1 MKYKIFSLLFLGVIY
16 AQCENFG
23 QFECNSDENC
33 EWVEDLECGSCSS
46 LSSDACSSTSE
57 CNWEYGCI
65 QWGSWYTWLCYDY
78 GYECTGGTYQVDNG
92 YCEEIMMPGC
102 SELDQN
108 SCNHPAYGDGC
119 EWVEDITMASCSQ
132 FDNSENSCTD
142 YPGECFWDED
152 ITYASCDYPNSGIC
166 NSVEG
171 CYWDCYYGYCD
182 CYGQQQIVDTECI
195 GQYDIDN
202 SYCQEVQMPECS
214 QMLEGQCD
222 DNEDCEWVEDI
233 ANMSCSGFT
242 IETCN
247 MQDGCF
253 LDQDCEQWGSWY
265 SWICY
270 DYGPLY
276 CSGSYESDNS
286 YCEEISVEYLMGDIN
301 NDFIINIL
309 DVIEII
315 NLILDG
321 EHLAIVDMNYDH
333 SVNVLDIIILV
344 DIILNPTRL

>member
-1 MKYKIFSLLFLGVIY
+1 MNFKYSAILLLFTVNAIY
-16 AQCENFG
+16 AQCENLN
-23 QFECNSDENC
+23 ESLCEDNDNC
-33 EWVEDLECGSCSS
+33 SWVEDLEWGSCSS

-152 ITYASCDYPNSGIC
+152 ITYTSCDYPNSGTC

-171 CYWDCYYGYCD
+171 CYWDCSDYGWYCD
-182 CYGQQQIVDTECI
+182 CYGQQQTVDTECI
-195 GQYDIDN
+195 GQYEINN
-202 SYCQEVQMPECS
+202 SYC
-214 QMLEGQCD
+214 D
-222 DNEDCEWVEDI
+222 
-233 ANMSCSGFT
+233 
-242 IETCN
+242 
-247 MQDGCF
+247 
-253 LDQDCEQWGSWY
+253 
-265 SWICY
+265 
-270 DYGPLY
+270 
-276 CSGSYESDNS
+276 
-286 YCEEISVEYLMGDIN
+286 EIQYQMGDIN
-301 NDFIINIL
+301 GDESVDVLDIILIVSFIIDPDTPSDTEAYVADYNGDGQINIL
-309 DVIEII
+309 DIVSVVSF
-315 NLILDG
+315 ILD
-321 EHLAIVDMNYDH
+321 N
-333 SVNVLDIIILV
+333 
-344 DIILNPTRL
+344 